1 MSEPTLYQRLGG
13 YDAIAAVCADL
24 IARLR
29 ADAQLG
35 RFWAHRGEDGIRR
48 EYKLLV
54 DYLCN
59 ASGGPMYYTGRD
71 MKLSHA
77 GMRISANDWAVF
89 MGHLDATLDHFSVPA
104 MARGGVVAFVQS
116 TRDDMVEC

>member
-1 MSEPTLYQRLGG
+1 MSTPTLYQRLGG

-24 IARLR
+24 ITRLR

-35 RFWAHRGEDGIRR
+35 RFWAHRGEDGIKR
-48 EYKLLV
+48 EYQLLV
-54 DYLCN
+54 DFLCN

-77 GMRISANDWAVF
+77 GMRISAGDWEVF
-89 MGHLDATLDHFSVPA
+89 MSHLHATLDHFTVPEA
-104 MARGGVVAFVQS
+104 ERSDVVAFVQS